1 MLRESVINY
10 WRNGI
15 FPKVIWILEFHN
27 RTTNCMRILF
37 ETPLEDVAKD
47 LIKSVGYSVTAMK
60 FRNSEIEA

>member
-1 MLRESVINY
+1 
-10 WRNGI
+10 
-15 FPKVIWILEFHN
+15 
-27 RTTNCMRILF
+27 MRILF